1 MVLNFTQNSRS
12 SKMHPISEKNPN
24 GWMASRLDS
33 SAQRCVVGLPSRAC
47 WYEDLFSSRSARRSS
62 PEEADGGSPTT
73 KNLLELQLSLLVT
86 SKSCILL
93 LSPSP
98 KVDLRRSNLPCGYL
112 KVVWKHLTIFLARF
126 SEGITFFGAVWHSC
140 LVCPFTVRY

>member
-47 WYEDLFSSRSARRSS
+47 WYEDLFFLTVSETLVA
-62 PEEADGGSPTT
+62 GGSRRRLT
-73 KNLLELQLSLLVT
+73 NNE
-86 SKSCILL
+86 KSTGTAAAA
-93 LSPSP
+93 
-98 KVDLRRSNLPCGYL
+98 VGY
-112 KVVWKHLTIFLARF
+112 K
-126 SEGITFFGAVWHSC
+126 
-140 LVCPFTVRY
+140 